1 MTNTEVF
8 IYMKSDYYVGLDL
21 GSGSVGWAVTDSDYH
36 LLRSHGKALW
46 GVRLFDTA
54 KTAEER
60 RVFRTSRRRLQRRN
74 WRLNLLQ
81 QIFVDE
87 INKIDDVFFRRLK
100 ESRYLPEDKHNTD
113 GSIPDLPY
121 SLFIDKSYT
130 DKDYH
135 RQFPTIYHLRKWLME
150 TDTTPDIR
158 LVYLAFHHM
167 LKHRGHF
174 LFSGSIDEIRNFN
187 NVFKQLSDALRSED
201 LPFNYNFTEDQVEK
215 AELLLKNSQ
224 LTKSQKKTL
233 LIQLFNGKTPCEKA
247 AYTLLAGG
255 TAKLSDL
262 LGDELLND
270 SEKPKIS
277 FTDASY
283 DDYVDSLQSTLGE
296 RYHIIEALKAVY
308 DWAVLA
314 DILKGFSS
322 ISEAKVATYEK
333 HHNDLVYL
341 KKLVKENLSVTDYK
355 ELFVKTNEK
364 LTNYSA
370 YIGMTKKNGKK
381 QSLENKLCSKEDFYS
396 YLKKNVLNRIADE
409 TKTEFLKAEIE
420 YGTFLPKQT
429 TKDNSV
435 IPNQL
440 HLYEFDRIIA
450 NLAERIPMLKEQK
463 DKLRSLLTFRI
474 PYYIGPLNGIVKNG
488 ERTNWMQRKSEGT
501 IYPWNFSE
509 IVDEEESARHFIQR
523 MTNHCTYL
531 PAEDVLPKYS
541 PMYSRF
547 MVLNELNN
555 LRLDGQAISV
565 PLKQQIFT
573 ELFMKK
579 RKVTQK
585 SLKQY
590 LVREGIAKKEVE
602 ITGIDGDF
610 KGSLTAY
617 LDFKE
622 KLTGMPLNTSDMEI
636 LVLNITLFGDDKR
649 LLSKRLSRL
658 FPKLTDKQRNSICN
672 LPYRDW
678 GRLSSAFLN
687 ELTAISPETGENWT
701 ILRTLW
707 ETNDNLMQILS
718 DKYDFADAIEKQNQE
733 NGDFP
738 QTLSYELIDR
748 QPLSPAVK
756 RQIWQ
761 TILII
766 RELCQAKKQPPKRIF
781 IEMAREK
788 QNTDRTVSRRKQLI
802 DLYQSCKKEERD
814 WINELNEKNDS
825 DLRRDKLYLYY
836 VQMGRCMYSGEP
848 IELSDLWND
857 QKYDIDHIYPQSKVM
872 DDSLD
877 NRVLV
882 KRTYNADKTDIYP
895 IAEDIRKKQTSFWK
909 MLLEKKFISE
919 EKYHRL
925 TRNTGFEPSEL
936 AGFIARQL
944 VETRQST
951 KAVAS
956 ILKQFLPDTE
966 IVYVKAKT
974 VSQFRQDF
982 HFIKVRDMND
992 FHHAKDAYLN
1002 IVVGNVYFT
1011 KFTKNAMWY
1020 VKEHPGRSYNL
1031 QKMFTAGVV
1040 ERNGQTAWTPGEN
1053 GSINI
1058 VRQVMGKN
1066 NVIITRRSY
1075 EVSGGLFDQQLLKKG
1090 KGQVP
1095 VKSSDPRLRDIEKY
1109 GGYNKETGTYF
1120 TLVQSKDKKG
1130 NLIRTIEFVPLRLK
1144 DSLEKNEMAMKTYMA
1159 EEHGLNEP
1167 EILLS
1172 KIQIDT
1178 LFCID
1183 GFYMWLSGRTGKQLV
1198 FKNANQLI
1206 LSEKNTAAL
1215 KKVLKFISRRKENK
1229 ELQIYPSDEL
1239 TNESLT
1245 QLYDQFLDKLKNTI
1259 YSSRL
1264 SAQIKTLEDKKEVFE
1279 QLSPEDKC
1287 TVLSEILHMFQC
1299 QSASANLKLIDGP
1312 GSAGILHLNSDITK
1326 CKHIQIIHQSPAGLY
1341 EQVLN
1346 LNQL

>member
-1 MTNTEVF
+1 MTN
-8 IYMKSDYYVGLDL
+8 DYYVGLDL
-21 GSGSVGWAVTDSDYH
+21 GGGSVGWAVTDSDYH
-36 LLRSHGKALW
+36 ILRSHGKALW

-60 RVFRTSRRRLQRRN
+60 RGFRTSRRRLQRRN

-81 QIFVDE
+81 QIFADE
-87 INKIDDVFFRRLK
+87 INKIDDGFFHRLK
-100 ESRYLPEDKHNTD
+100 ESRYMPEDKRNSD
-113 GSIPDLPY
+113 GSIPELPY
-121 SLFIDKSYT
+121 ALFIDKSYT

-150 TDTTPDIR
+150 TDTIPDIR

-174 LFSGSIDEIRNFN
+174 LFSGSIEEIRDFK
-187 NVFKQLSDALRSED
+187 NVFKQMSDTLRIEE
-201 LPFNYNFTEDQVEK
+201 LPFNYNFTEEQVK
-215 AELLLKNSQ
+215 QAELLLKDSR
-224 LTKSQKKTL
+224 LPKSRKKTL
-233 LIQLFNGKTPCEKA
+233 LIQLFNGKTHCEKA
-247 AYTLLAGG
+247 VYTLLAGG

-262 LGDELLND
+262 FADELLND
-270 SEKPKIS
+270 TEKPKIS
-277 FTDASY
+277 FADVSY
-283 DDYVDSLQSTLGE
+283 DDYVDALQNTLGE

-322 ISEAKVATYEK
+322 ISEAKVAICEK
-333 HHNDLVYL
+333 HHHDLTYL
-341 KKLVKENLSVTDYK
+341 KKLVKENLPVTAYK
-355 ELFVKTNEK
+355 ELFVQTNEK
-364 LTNYSA
+364 LANYSA

-381 QSLENKLCSKEDFYS
+381 QPLEGKLCSKEDFYS
-396 YLKKNVLNRIADE
+396 YLKKHVLDCISDE
-409 TKTEFLKAEIE
+409 SKTEFLKTEME
-420 YGTFLPKQT
+420 CGTFLPKQT
-429 TKDNSV
+429 TKDNCV

-440 HLYEFDRIIA
+440 HLYEFDRIID
-450 NLAERIPMLKEQK
+450 NLADRIPMLKEQK

-474 PYYIGPLNGIVKNG
+474 PYYVGPLNGIVKNG
-488 ERTNWMQRKSEGT
+488 EHNNWMQRKSNDK

-509 IVDEEESARHFIQR
+509 VVDEEESAKHFIQR

-555 LRLDGQAISV
+555 LRLDGHSISV
-565 PLKQQIFT
+565 SLKQQIFAD
-573 ELFMKK
+573 LFMKK
-579 RKVTQK
+579 RKVTRK

-590 LVREGIAKKEVE
+590 LIREGIAGKEVE
-602 ITGIDGDF
+602 ITGIDEDF

-622 KLTGMPLNTSDMEI
+622 KLTGIPLNVNDMET

-649 LLSKRLSRL
+649 LLNKRLSKL
-658 FPKLTDKQRNSICN
+658 FPELTDKQRNSLCN
-672 LPYRDW
+672 LPYRGW
-678 GRLSSAFLN
+678 GRLSAVFLN
-687 ELTAISPETGENWT
+687 ELAVPSPETGEDWT

-718 DKYDFADAIEKQNQE
+718 DKYAFADAIEKKNQAE
-733 NGDFP
+733 GEHP
-738 QTLSYELIDR
+738 QTLSYELIDK

-756 RQIWQ
+756 RQVWQ

-766 RELCQAKKQPPKRIF
+766 KELCQVKKQAPKRIF

-788 QNTDRTVSRRKQLI
+788 TNTGRTASRKKQLI
-802 DLYQSCKKEERD
+802 ELYQSCKNEERD
-814 WINELNEKNDS
+814 WINELNEKSDS

-848 IELSDLWND
+848 IELSDLWNN

-882 KRTYNADKTDIYP
+882 KRTYNENKDDNP
-895 IAEDIRKKQTSFWK
+895 IAEDIRREQAPFWK
-909 MLLEKKFISE
+909 MLLERKFISE

-925 TRNTGFEPSEL
+925 TRSTGFEPSEL

-956 ILKQFLPDTE
+956 LLKQVLPNTE

-974 VSQFRQDF
+974 VSQFRQIF
-982 HFIKVRDMND
+982 HFVKVREMND
-992 FHHAKDAYLN
+992 LHHAKDAYLN

-1011 KFTKNAMWY
+1011 KFTKNAVWY
-1020 VKEHPGRSYNL
+1020 VKEYPGRSYNL

-1040 ERNGQTAWTPGEN
+1040 ERNGQIAWVAGADGT
-1053 GSINI
+1053 INV
-1058 VRQVMGKN
+1058 VRQVMKKN
-1066 NVIITRRSY
+1066 NIIVTRRSY
-1075 EVSGGLFDQQLLKKG
+1075 EVGGGLFCQLPLKKG

-1095 VKSSDPRLRDIEKY
+1095 IKSSDVRLKDIEKY
-1109 GGYNKETGTYF
+1109 GGYTDEKGAYF
-1120 TLVQSKDKKG
+1120 ALVQSKDKKG
-1130 NLIRTIEFVPLRLK
+1130 NLIRTVEFIPLRLK
-1144 DSLEKNEMAMKTYMA
+1144 TQLENNETAMKTYMV
-1159 EEHGLNEP
+1159 EKHGLKEP

-1172 KIQIDT
+1172 KIRFDT
-1178 LFCID
+1178 LLCID
-1183 GFYMWLSGRTGKQLV
+1183 GSYMWLSGRSENRLNLT
-1198 FKNANQLI
+1198 NANQLI
-1206 LSEKNTAAL
+1206 LSPNGTTTL
-1215 KKVLKFISRRKENK
+1215 KKVLKFISRKREKK
-1229 ELQIYPSDEL
+1229 DLILYPADEL
-1239 TNESLT
+1239 SEDSLL
-1245 QLYDQFLDKLKNTI
+1245 QLYNEFLYKLKNTI
-1259 YSSRL
+1259 YGKRL
-1264 SAQIKTLEDKKEVFE
+1264 STQIKTLEDKKEVFKK
-1279 QLSPEDKC
+1279 LSSENKC
-1287 TVLSEILHMFQC
+1287 ILLSEVLHMFQC
-1299 QSASANLKLIDGP
+1299 QSTLSNLDLIG
-1312 GSAGILHLNSDITK
+1312 GFKNTGTLRINSNITN
-1326 CKHIQIIHQSPAGLY
+1326 CKNIQIIHQSPAGLY

>member
-1 MTNTEVF
+1 MTN
-8 IYMKSDYYVGLDL
+8 DYYVGLDL
-21 GSGSVGWAVTDSDYH
+21 GSGSVGWAVTDPAYH

-60 RVFRTSRRRLQRRN
+60 RGFRISRRRLQRRN

-81 QIFVDE
+81 QIFADE
-87 INKIDDVFFRRLK
+87 INKIDDGFFHRLK
-100 ESRYLPEDKHNTD
+100 ESRYMPEDKRNSD
-113 GSIPDLPY
+113 GSIPELPY
-121 SLFIDKSYT
+121 ALFIDKSYT

-174 LFSGSIDEIRNFN
+174 LFSGSIEEIRDFK
-187 NVFKQLSDALRSED
+187 NVFEQMFDTLRSEE
-201 LPFNYNFTEDQVEK
+201 LPFNYNFTEEQVK
-215 AELLLKNSQ
+215 QAELLLKDSR
-224 LTKSQKKTL
+224 LPKSRKKTL
-233 LIQLFNGKTPCEKA
+233 LIQLFNGKTHCEKA
-247 AYTLLAGG
+247 VYTLLAGG

-262 LGDELLND
+262 FADELLND
-270 SEKPKIS
+270 TEKPKIS
-277 FTDASY
+277 FADVSY
-283 DDYVDSLQSTLGE
+283 DDYVDTLQNTLGE

-322 ISEAKVATYEK
+322 ISEAKVAIYEK
-333 HHNDLVYL
+333 HHHDLIYL
-341 KKLVKENLSVTDYK
+341 KKLVKENLPVTAYK
-355 ELFVKTNEK
+355 ELFVQTNEK
-364 LTNYSA
+364 LANYSA

-381 QSLENKLCSKEDFYS
+381 QPLEGKLCSKEDFYS
-396 YLKKNVLNRIADE
+396 YLKKHVLDCISDE
-409 TKTEFLKAEIE
+409 SKTEFLKTEME
-420 YGTFLPKQT
+420 CGTFLPKQT
-429 TKDNSV
+429 TKDNCV

-440 HLYEFDRIIA
+440 HLYEFDRIMD
-450 NLAERIPMLKEQK
+450 NLADRIPMLKEQK

-474 PYYIGPLNGIVKNG
+474 PYYVGPLNGIVKNG
-488 ERTNWMQRKSEGT
+488 ERTNWMQRKSEDK

-509 IVDEEESARHFIQR
+509 IVDEEESAKYFIQR

-555 LRLDGQAISV
+555 LRLNGQSISV
-565 PLKQQIFT
+565 SLKQQIFT
-573 ELFMKK
+573 DLFMKK
-579 RKVTQK
+579 RKVTHDH
-585 SLKQY
+585 LKKY
-590 LVREGIAKKEVE
+590 LLREGIAGKEVE
-602 ITGIDGDF
+602 ITGIDEDF

-622 KLTGMPLNTSDMEI
+622 KLTGISLNINDMET

-658 FPKLTDKQRNSICN
+658 FPDLTDKQRNSLCN
-672 LPYRDW
+672 LPYRGW
-678 GRLSSAFLN
+678 GRLSAAFLN
-687 ELTAISPETGENWT
+687 ELTAPSPETGENWT

-718 DKYDFADAIEKQNQE
+718 DKYTFAEAIEKKNQADGE
-733 NGDFP
+733 HP
-738 QTLSYELIDR
+738 QTLSYDLIDK

-756 RQIWQ
+756 RQVWQ

-766 RELCQAKKQPPKRIF
+766 KELCQVKKQAPKRIF

-788 QNTDRTVSRRKQLI
+788 TNTGRIASRKKQLI
-802 DLYQSCKKEERD
+802 ELYQRCEKEERD
-814 WINELNEKNDS
+814 WINELNVKSDS

-848 IELSDLWND
+848 IELNDLWND

-895 IAEDIRKKQTSFWK
+895 IAEDIRKKQAPFWK
-909 MLLEKKFISE
+909 MLLEKNFISK
-919 EKYHRL
+919 EKYNRL
-925 TRNTGFEPSEL
+925 TRSTGFEPSEL

-956 ILKQFLPDTE
+956 ILKQILPDTE

-982 HFIKVRDMND
+982 HFIKVREMND
-992 FHHAKDAYLN
+992 LHHAKDAYLN

-1011 KFTKNAMWY
+1011 KFTKNAIWY
-1020 VKEHPGRSYNL
+1020 VKEYPGRSYNL
-1031 QKMFTAGVV
+1031 QKMFKAGVI
-1040 ERNGQTAWTPGEN
+1040 ERNGETAWVPGEA
-1053 GSINI
+1053 GTISI
-1058 VRQVMGKN
+1058 VRQVMSKN
-1066 NVIITRRSY
+1066 NVIVTRRSY
-1075 EVSGGLFDQQLLKKG
+1075 EVDGGLFDQQLLKKG

-1095 VKSSDPRLRDIEKY
+1095 IKSSDNRLKDMGKY
-1109 GGYNKETGTYF
+1109 GGYNKETGSYF
-1120 TLVQSKDKKG
+1120 ALVESKDKKG
-1130 NLIRTIEFVPLRLK
+1130 NLIRTVEFVPLRLK
-1144 DSLEKNEMAMKTYMA
+1144 DQLESSETAMRTYMT
-1159 EEHGLNEP
+1159 EEHGLKEP

-1172 KIQIDT
+1172 KIRIDT

-1198 FKNANQLI
+1198 FKNANQLM
-1206 LSEKNTAAL
+1206 LSGDGTITL

-1229 ELQIYPSDEL
+1229 ELRIYPSDEL
-1239 TNESLT
+1239 TDESLV

-1259 YSSRL
+1259 YKSRL
-1264 SAQIKTLEDKKEVFE
+1264 STQIKTLEDKHESFM
-1279 QLSPEDKC
+1279 QLSPENKC
-1287 TVLSEILHMFQC
+1287 VLLSEVLHMFQC
-1299 QSASANLKLIDGP
+1299 QSASANLKLINGP
-1312 GSAGILHLNSDITK
+1312 GSAGILVLNNDITK
-1326 CKHIQIIHQSPAGLY
+1326 CKNIQIIHQSPAGLY

>member
-1 MTNTEVF
+1 MTD
-8 IYMKSDYYVGLDL
+8 DYYVGLDL
-21 GSGSVGWAVTDSDYH
+21 GSGSVGWAVTDPAYR

-60 RVFRTSRRRLQRRN
+60 RGFRTSRRRLQRRN
-74 WRLNLLQ
+74 WRLKLLQ
-81 QIFVDE
+81 QIFIDE
-87 INKIDDVFFRRLK
+87 INKIDAGFFHRLK
-100 ESRYLPEDKHNTD
+100 ESRYMPEDKRNPED
-113 GSIPDLPY
+113 NIPELPY
-121 SLFIDKSYT
+121 ALFIDKSYT

-150 TDTTPDIR
+150 TETTPDIR

-174 LFSGSIDEIRNFN
+174 LFSGSIEEIRNFK
-187 NVFKQLSDALRSED
+187 NVFEQLFNTLRAEE
-201 LPFNYNFTEDQVEK
+201 LPFNYNFTEEQVKK
-215 AELLLKNSQ
+215 AELLLKDSR
-224 LTKSQKKTL
+224 LTKSRKKTL
-233 LIQLFNGKTPCEKA
+233 LIQLFNGKTACEKA
-247 AYTLLAGG
+247 VYTLLAGG

-262 LGDELLND
+262 LDDDFLND

-277 FTDASY
+277 FADASY
-283 DDYVDSLQSTLGE
+283 DDYVEALQSTLGE
-296 RYHIIEALKAVY
+296 RYHIVEALKAVY

-322 ISEAKVATYEK
+322 ISEAKVAIYEK
-333 HHNDLVYL
+333 HHNDLIYL
-341 KKLVKENLSVTDYK
+341 KKLVKENLPATAYK
-355 ELFVKTNEK
+355 ELFVQTSEK
-364 LTNYSA
+364 LANYSA

-381 QSLENKLCSKEDFYS
+381 QPLEGKLCSKEDFYS
-396 YLKKNVLNRIADE
+396 YLKKHVLDRISDE
-409 TKTEFLKAEIE
+409 TKTEFLKTELE
-420 YGTFLPKQT
+420 CGTFLPKQT

-440 HLYEFDRIIA
+440 HLYEFDRIID
-450 NLAERIPMLKEQK
+450 NLADRIPMLKEQK

-474 PYYIGPLNGIVKNG
+474 PYYVGPLNGIVKNG
-488 ERTNWMQRKSEGT
+488 ERTNWMQRKADGA

-509 IVDEEESARHFIQR
+509 IVDEEESAKHFIQR

-531 PAEDVLPKYS
+531 TAEDVLPKYS
-541 PMYSRF
+541 PLYSRF

-555 LRLDGQAISV
+555 LRLDGQSISV

-573 ELFMKK
+573 DLFMKK

-590 LVREGIAKKEVE
+590 LVREGITGKEVE
-602 ITGIDGDF
+602 ITGIDEDF

-622 KLTGMPLNTSDMEI
+622 KLTGIPLNVNDMEI

-649 LLSKRLSRL
+649 LLSKRLSKL
-658 FPKLTDKQRNSICN
+658 FPDLTDKQRKSLCN
-672 LPYRDW
+672 LPYRGW
-678 GRLSSAFLN
+678 GRLSAAFLN
-687 ELTAISPETGENWT
+687 ELTVPSPETGEDWT

-718 DKYDFADAIEKQNQE
+718 DKYAFADAIEKKNQADGE
-733 NGDFP
+733 QS
-738 QTLSYELIDR
+738 QTLSYDLIDK

-756 RQIWQ
+756 RQVWQ

-766 RELCQAKKQPPKRIF
+766 KELCQVKKHAPKRIF

-788 QNTDRTVSRRKQLI
+788 SNTGRTISRKKQLI
-802 DLYQSCKKEERD
+802 ELYQSCKSEERD
-814 WINELNEKNDS
+814 WINELNKKNDS
-825 DLRRDKLYLYY
+825 DLRGDKLYLYY

-848 IELSDLWND
+848 IELSDLWNN

-882 KRTYNADKTDIYP
+882 KRTCNENKGDIYP
-895 IAEDIRKKQTSFWK
+895 IAKDIREKQASFWK

-925 TRNTGFEPSEL
+925 TRSTGFEPSEL

-956 ILKQFLPDTE
+956 ILKQALPNTE

-982 HFIKVRDMND
+982 HFVKVREMND
-992 FHHAKDAYLN
+992 LHHAKDAYLN

-1011 KFTKNAMWY
+1011 KFTKNAVWY
-1020 VKEHPGRSYNL
+1020 VKEYPGRSYNL

-1040 ERNGQTAWTPGEN
+1040 ERNGQVAWIPGEN
-1053 GSINI
+1053 GTINV
-1058 VRQVMGKN
+1058 VRQVMKKN
-1066 NVIITRRSY
+1066 NIIVTRRSY
-1075 EVSGGLFDQQLLKKG
+1075 EVGGGLFCQLPLKKG

-1095 VKSSDPRLRDIEKY
+1095 IKSSDVRLKDIEKY
-1109 GGYNKETGTYF
+1109 GGYTDEKGAYF
-1120 TLVQSKDKKG
+1120 ALVQSKDKKG
-1130 NLIRTIEFVPLRLK
+1130 NLIRTVEFIPLRLK
-1144 DSLEKNEMAMKTYMA
+1144 TQLENNKTAMRTYMV
-1159 EEHGLNEP
+1159 EKRGLKEP
-1167 EILLS
+1167 EILLP
-1172 KIQIDT
+1172 KIRFDT
-1178 LFCID
+1178 LLCID
-1183 GFYMWLSGRTGKQLV
+1183 GSYMWLSGRSENRLNLT
-1198 FKNANQLI
+1198 NANQLI
-1206 LSEKNTAAL
+1206 LSPNGTTTL
-1215 KKVLKFISRRKENK
+1215 KKVLKFISRKREKK
-1229 ELQIYPSDEL
+1229 DLILYPADEL
-1239 TNESLT
+1239 SEESLL
-1245 QLYDQFLDKLKNTI
+1245 QLYNEFLYKLKNTI
-1259 YSSRL
+1259 YGKRL
-1264 SAQIKTLEDKKEVFE
+1264 STQIKTLEDKKEVFE
-1279 QLSPEDKC
+1279 KLSSENKC
-1287 TVLSEILHMFQC
+1287 ILLSEVLHMFQC
-1299 QSASANLKLIDGP
+1299 QSTLSNLDLIG
-1312 GSAGILHLNSDITK
+1312 GFKNTGTLRINSNITN
-1326 CKHIQIIHQSPAGLY
+1326 CKNIQIIYQSPAGLY